1 MTAIIIFIIFFTAL
15 LAVQLD
21 HFNDVPVTTTVT
33 WVSLT
38 CAIIAAITFFY
49 YPYSA
54 LPDMAAKAA
63 QATELSAYCA
73 ASVCVAFLSALIG
86 AHTER

>member
-1 MTAIIIFIIFFTAL
+1 MTAIIVFIIFFTVL

-21 HFNDVPVTTTVT
+21 HFNGVPVTTTVT

-38 CAIIAAITFFY
+38 CAIIAGVVFFF
-49 YPYSA
+49 YPYSD

-63 QATELSAYCA
+63 QAQALSAYCA
-73 ASVCVAFLSALIG
+73 VSVCVAFLSALIG
-86 AHTER
+86 AHTKR